1 MKQVISFILILS
13 FMVSAFAGCG
23 GQQALDSVQANG
35 DGAQDTAQT
44 VQSGLHAG
52 GGWEALFTYDEA
64 NAVQF
69 TVKAAIPGE
78 EDAYEYPW
86 GGYDDPVD
94 VPEES
99 EALPGA
105 EADESPGAEEIND
118 QLQQA
123 LEDLPPELREAAE
136 KAMQSAQTQ
145 QQGSQ
150 EEAELPADWNDPSN
164 QPQLGGRLELQ
175 SGGDTVIIEM
185 SEYCVD
191 ADTTFTVTPVKST
204 VLPEEFLKGGFS
216 LSGTDDKEPV
226 ALKDYAV
233 ITFLTKQDPGDDVVL
248 KSLGRD
254 GGMEYSVVEV
264 SKLGDT
270 YMITGAVEHFSTVG
284 YGPAEL
290 SAQSAA
296 AMENFDPGY
305 KAKSDKMA
313 KKIELDKKYAEEY
326 KNQRFVKTI
335 EFDEILFTTTIR
347 GDPCQLHLR
356 AKLVEQPDKVNAA
369 ATDFESTFAGKIWIK
384 AYFLNLG
391 AGYADLY
398 YLCNNAT
405 LENPEYWKSSNTGR
419 GVSSATATFGM
430 TTISGSKAV
439 SFVLGET
446 GAAGRGYSMQSV
458 WELNENSGTV
468 KVTFTSFVG
477 FSEKTFITG
486 KLSAKTMKQAA
497 KTLKWFLD

>member
-1 MKQVISFILILS
+1 MKQVISFILIAALIITS
-13 FMVSAFAGCG
+13 LAGCD
-23 GQQALDSVQANG
+23 GQQAPGPARTTGG
-35 DGAQDTAQT
+35 DVPDTAQ
-44 VQSGLHAG
+44 SASPAG
-52 GGWEALFTYDEA
+52 SGWEALFTYDED

-69 TVKAAIPGE
+69 AVKAAIPGE

-94 VPEES
+94 VPEGN
-99 EALPGA
+99 EA
-105 EADESPGAEEIND
+105 SPGAEPDESQHAGEISD

-123 LEDLPPELREAAE
+123 LEDLPSELREAAE
-136 KAMQSAQTQ
+136 AAMKEAQA

-150 EEAELPADWNDPSN
+150 GKTELPADWNDPSN

-175 SGGDTVIIEM
+175 SGDATVIIEM

-191 ADTTFTVTPVKST
+191 ADTTFTVTPVKAT
-204 VLPEEFLKGGFS
+204 VLPEEFLRSGFS
-216 LSGTDDKEPV
+216 LSGADGKEPV
-226 ALKDYAV
+226 TLQDYAIV
-233 ITFLTKQDPGDDVVL
+233 TFLTKEDPGGDVVL

-254 GGMEYSVVEV
+254 GGMEYAVAEV
-264 SKLGDT
+264 SQLGDT
-270 YMITGAVEHFSTVG
+270 FMITGAVEHFSTVG

-290 SAQSAA
+290 SAQAAA
-296 AMENFDPGY
+296 AMEKFDQEY

-326 KNQRFVKTI
+326 ENQKYVKTI
-335 EFDEILFTTTIR
+335 EFDEILFTTTVR

-369 ATDFESTFAGKIWIK
+369 VTDFESTFAGKIWIK
-384 AYFLNLG
+384 AYLLNPG

-405 LENPEYWKSSNTGR
+405 LDNPEYWKSSKTGQ
-419 GVSSATATFGM
+419 GASTAAATFGM
-430 TTISGSKAV
+430 TTIAGSQAV
-439 SFVLGET
+439 AFGIGEY
-446 GAAGRGYSMQSV
+446 GAAGKRYSMQSQ
-458 WELNENSGTV
+458 WEVNEGGGTV
-468 KVTFTSFVG
+468 KVTLTSFVG

-486 KLSAKTMKQAA
+486 RLSAKTKKQAA
-497 KTLKWFLD
+497 KKLKWFLD